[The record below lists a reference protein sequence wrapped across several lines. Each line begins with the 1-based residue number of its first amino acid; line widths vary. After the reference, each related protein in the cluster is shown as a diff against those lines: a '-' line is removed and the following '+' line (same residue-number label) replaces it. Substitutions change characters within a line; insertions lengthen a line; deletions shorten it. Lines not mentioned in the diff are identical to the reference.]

1 MISEAIMRSRLIL
14 VVATLCFAAACSV
27 NVKKDNGGDDKNVD
41 IKTPFTDIHVEKN
54 ADARATGLPIYPGA
68 RLKPKTGEDDNN
80 ANVNLSAFG
89 FGLKVVV
96 QKYESEDASSKVE
109 KFYEGELKK
118 YGSVLQCHTSHH
130 GNYDAGSYSHNSS
143 GELKCNGDNS
153 GNVVELKAGNEGN
166 QHIVAIEPQGKGTD
180 FTLVYVHTH
189 GKEDTI

>member
-1 MISEAIMRSRLIL
+1 MRERFLPVAVIL
-14 VVATLCFAAACSV
+14 AMLLFAACSV

-54 ADARATGLPIYPGA
+54 ADARDTGLPVYPGA
-68 RLKPKTGEDDNN
+68 RLKPTRGEEDNN

-96 QKYESEDASSKVE
+96 LKYESNDSPNKLQ

-118 YGSVLQCHTSHH
+118 YGGVLEC
-130 GNYDAGSYSHNSS
+130 HNSHGHNWGNTDHS
-143 GELKCNGDNS
+143 GNSGQLRCEGDNS
-153 GNVVELKAGNEGN
+153 GNVIELKSGTEGN

-189 GKEDTI
+189 GKDDTI

>member
-1 MISEAIMRSRLIL
+1 MRFRVAVILIIAFSL
-14 VVATLCFAAACSV
+14 SACSV

-54 ADARATGLPIYPGA
+54 ADARDSGLPVYPGA
-68 RLKPKTGEDDNN
+68 RLKPKSGNDDSS

-96 QKYESEDASSKVE
+96 LKYESDDSASKVQ
-109 KFYEGELKK
+109 KFYEGQLKK

-130 GNYDAGSYSHNSS
+130 GDYDARGMNRDSS
-143 GELKCNGDNS
+143 GELKCTGDNS
-153 GNVVELKAGNEGN
+153 GNIVELKSGTEGN
-166 QHIVAIEPQGKGTD
+166 QHIVAVEPQGKGTD

-189 GKEDTI
+189 GKDDTI